1 MLFPYVQINARQ
13 RRTAMTKGAQ
23 KNQTS
28 PQLCQ
33 WGPQLCQWDP
43 QKSSWKSK
51 DSWMQNPR
59 EVAVFDDH
67 VGTVVNGGGGSA
79 HKW

>member
-1 MLFPYVQINARQ
+1 MLFPYVQINTRQ
-13 RRTAMTKGAQ
+13 RRTVMTNGAQ

-28 PQLCQ
+28 PQLF
-33 WGPQLCQWDP
+33 QWDP
-43 QKSSWKSK
+43 QKSPWKSK
-51 DSWMQNPR
+51 DSWIQNPR
-59 EVAVFDDH
+59 EIVVFDDH